1 MSNHSPASGRDLLY
15 LVVAGVAWGTAGAAA
30 SLLFLASDLGPLAL
44 SFWRCA
50 GGLVV
55 LLAVLAVRRAGALR
69 RSGAV
74 RRAGALRRSGAVR
87 RPAGGREE
95 AGRPSVPSLIG
106 TGLLFTLF
114 QAAYFGAVRETGLAV
129 GTVVTLGAGPVL
141 IALGGRYWTGERLGR
156 GGAAAVGGAL
166 AGLAVLVLGSG
177 GGEVRPL
184 GVFWALLSAAG
195 YAAMTLRA
203 RLLGRRGEGG
213 DPLVT
218 TAWSVG
224 VGTVCLLPLAV
235 VEGLVP
241 HTADPARVLWLLVY
255 VATVPTALAYALYF
269 TGAASVRAATVSV
282 IMLIEPVSAA
292 AIAVGLLGE
301 RLTGAVV
308 LGTVLLLAAVG
319 ALIGAEARG
328 ARGTRVPVGEAAGP
342 GGEGGEAAG
351 PGGEGGEAGG
361 PVREGGEAG
370 GPGGEPVE
378 IRSAPEVQ
386 SAAR

>member
-1 MSNHSPASGRDLLY
+1 MSNLSPATGRSLLY
-15 LVVAGVAWGTAGAAA
+15 LVVAGAAWGTAGAAA

-55 LLAVLAVRRAGALR
+55 LLGVLAVRRP
-69 RSGAV
+69 
-74 RRAGALRRSGAVR
+74 
-87 RPAGGREE
+87 RPGQGRV
-95 AGRPSVPSLIG
+95 RPSARSLIA

-114 QAAYFGAVRETGLAV
+114 QSAYFAAVRETGLAV

-141 IALGGRYWTGERLGR
+141 IALGARYRMGERLGR
-156 GGAAAVGGAL
+156 GGVAAVAGAL

-184 GVFWALLSAAG
+184 GVGWALLSAAG

-203 RLLGRRGEGG
+203 RRLGRLGAGG

-224 VGTVCLLPLAV
+224 VGTLCLLPLAA
-235 VEGLVP
+235 VEGLLP
-241 HTADPARVLWLLVY
+241 HTAEIGRVLWLLVY

-269 TGAASVRAATVSV
+269 TGAAAVRAATVSV

-292 AIAVGLLGE
+292 AIAVLVLGE

-308 LGTVLLLAAVG
+308 LGTVLLLTAVG
-319 ALIGAEARG
+319 ALIVEEVRRPADR
-328 ARGTRVPVGEAAGP
+328 PAGDP
-342 GGEGGEAAG
+342 AG
-351 PGGEGGEAGG
+351 
-361 PVREGGEAG
+361 
-370 GPGGEPVE
+370 
-378 IRSAPEVQ
+378 RSAAVAPRPQ

>member
-1 MSNHSPASGRDLLY
+1 MPNHSPASGRDLLY

-55 LLAVLAVRRAGALR
+55 LLAVLG
-69 RSGAV
+69 V

-87 RPAGGREE
+87 RPAGGRQE
-95 AGRPSVPSLIG
+95 AGRPSVASLIG

-203 RLLGRRGEGG
+203 RLLGRRGQGG

-328 ARGTRVPVGEAAGP
+328 TRVPVGG
-342 GGEGGEAAG
+342 
-351 PGGEGGEAGG
+351 
-361 PVREGGEAG
+361 AG

-378 IRSAPEVQ
+378 IRSAPEAQ